1 LQNGDIGA
9 FNKLKNEVAKATGS
23 TAPTDFESVSQI
35 VSDELVKAIT
45 GSGGAL
51 GDREELKANF
61 SAARS
66 PEQLLSIINRYTELM
81 GGQLVGLEQGYKS
94 STKRD
99 DFETVKLTPSA
110 RAVFERHKKATQQP
124 AQPPPAATNPQTRS
138 PPPSSPSGGRGET
151 SITETKDE
159 ASYTALPKGAW
170 YRKPGDPPGSHRVKP

>member
-66 PEQLLSIINRYTELM
+66 PQQLLSIINRYTELM

-110 RAVFERHKKATQQP
+110 RAVFEQHKKATQQP
-124 AQPPPAATNPQTRS
+124 AQSTPAVTKPPTESPPLGTPRDGGGGPKQPPAIGT
-138 PPPSSPSGGRGET
+138 
-151 SITETKDE
+151 IV
-159 ASYTALPKGAW
+159 KGH
-170 YRKPGDPPGSHRVKP
+170 RFKGGDPSQESSWEKVGG